1 MQAESCLL
9 ACQRYSELNPVRVGM
24 VVDPG
29 QYRWSSYRAN
39 GLGAEDARLTL
50 HFLYL
55 SLGVDAGQRQA
66 AYRMLFR
73 PESDAEA
80 ADDIRQ
86 ALQLGMPAGNE
97 RFAQTISARQGIR
110 YNTDQRERPNK
121 PVGDVRTPSVANQQ
135 DWGFL
140 GERG

>member
-1 MQAESCLL
+1 M
-9 ACQRYSELNPVRVGM
+9 N
-24 VVDPG
+24 
-29 QYRWSSYRAN
+29 
-39 GLGAEDARLTL
+39 
-50 HFLYL
+50 
-55 SLGVDAGQRQA
+55 AGERQV

-73 PESDAEA
+73 PDSDVEA

-97 RFAQTISARQGIR
+97 RFAQTICARQGIR
-110 YNTDQRERPNK
+110 YNTGQRGRPNK
-121 PVGDVRTPSVANQQ
+121 PVGDIRTPSVANQQ